1 MCELSIL
8 PVVSWRT
15 IRYVSH
21 MHRHVPLLTFALFTF
36 AFGPV
41 AAAQQLLG
49 HVYGGGHPV
58 AQSTVTLW
66 AAAQAAPTKLSETQ
80 TKDDGAFSLKF
91 DTKNAGSNVLYLV
104 ATGGESRIG
113 DSRGANPAIALMA
126 TLGAIPPKQV
136 TINEL
141 TTVASVWTGAQ
152 FLKGAAL
159 SGSTLGL
166 NIASGN
172 VPNLVDLTTGG
183 LGTVNQDPL
192 NSTQTTTLSL
202 FSTLG
207 DLLAGCI
214 TRVQSD
220 ACAKLFEASTP
231 LGGVAP
237 TDTLTA
243 AEAIALHPWNQPA
256 KLFALLDYFYPAPH
270 GPGSRPAPFRPY
282 LLFAPGTWT
291 IALVYAGGG
300 LAGLGGI
307 AIDSEGNAWAADNQM
322 AGSQST
328 MFGGIGGTLSELAPN
343 GRPISPMTFGY
354 TGGGLDFPGWGL
366 TIAGD
371 GKVWITSIESK
382 TISVFDKTGKPLSP
396 ANGYNFNGQLGAMQG
411 IITTPNGDVWAA
423 DAGKSQLVYFPQG
436 DPSRARILCRT
447 ENDKPVEGT
456 CQVKGPFH
464 LAIDHQD
471 RILVSN
477 ANSNTVTRFPS
488 TDPSKAEQIKVDY
501 SPHAIAIDS
510 QGNAWVVN
518 TIGDPGIME
527 TLHLLKNKAASW
539 IDSKM
544 NSGSKGD
551 QAIEDFIALVH
562 VLNAYPNGSV
572 SMIRPDGTQGPG
584 SPFNGGHSIIGPWG
598 ITIDGNDHVWIAN
611 GFGKTVTELCG
622 VRTETCPPGSKTGDP
637 ISPPKTGYAGKGM
650 QYLTGVVVDPAGNVW
665 VANNIDLLNEVCIQK
680 VPDESLTTRCGGNA
694 FVEFFGL
701 AKPVKTPVIGG
712 QVRTP

>member
-1 MCELSIL
+1 MFN
-8 PVVSWRT
+8 R
-15 IRYVSH
+15 
-21 MHRHVPLLTFALFTF
+21 LLTMAVSGVLLTALSSEC
-36 AFGPV
+36 
-41 AAAQQLLG
+41 LG
-49 HVYGGGHPV
+49 QSSALPPTNQETSNTMPRGLTSPHDIEGQVEGGGGPI
-58 AQSTVTLW
+58 AKATVTLW
-66 AAAQAAPTKLSETQ
+66 MAGTSAPEKLAETQ
-80 TKDDGAFSLKF
+80 TMNDGSFSM
-91 DTKNAGSNVLYLV
+91 KNADHEHGVGVLFLI
-104 ATGGESRIG
+104 AQGGEPKVG
-113 DSRGANPAIALMA
+113 GERGPNPAITLMA
-126 TLGAIPPKQV
+126 TLGTTPPKHV

-152 FLKGAAL
+152 FLKGTVL
-159 SGSTLGL
+159 SGNTLGL

-183 LGTVNQDPL
+183 LGPVIQDPL

-214 TRVQSD
+214 TRVQGD

-231 LGGVAP
+231 PGGVAP

-256 KLFALLDYFYPAPH
+256 KLFALLSDFYPAPH
-270 GPGSRPAPFRPY
+270 GPGSRATPFRPY

-291 IALVYAGGG
+291 IALLYAGGG
-300 LAGLGGI
+300 LDGLGGI
-307 AIDSEGNAWAADNQM
+307 AIDSEGNAWAANNQM

-343 GRPISPMTFGY
+343 GHPISPMTFGY

-371 GKVWITSIESK
+371 GKVWITSIEGK

-411 IITTPNGDVWAA
+411 IMTTPTGDVWAA
-423 DAGKSQLVYFPQG
+423 DAGKSQLVYFPNG

-464 LAIDHQD
+464 LAIDQQD

-488 TDPSKAEQIKVDY
+488 SDPSKAEQIKVDY

-518 TIGDPGIME
+518 TIGAPGIME
-527 TLHLLKNKAASW
+527 TLHLLKNKVASW

-572 SMIRPDGTQGPG
+572 SMIRGTQGPG
-584 SPFNGGHSIIGPWG
+584 SPFN
-598 ITIDGNDHVWIAN
+598 
-611 GFGKTVTELCG
+611 
-622 VRTETCPPGSKTGDP
+622 
-637 ISPPKTGYAGKGM
+637 
-650 QYLTGVVVDPAGNVW
+650 
-665 VANNIDLLNEVCIQK
+665 
-680 VPDESLTTRCGGNA
+680 
-694 FVEFFGL
+694 
-701 AKPVKTPVIGG
+701 
-712 QVRTP
+712 

>member
-1 MCELSIL
+1 MSIFSWIRFGWVVVLS
-8 PVVSWRT
+8 
-15 IRYVSH
+15 
-21 MHRHVPLLTFALFTF
+21 
-36 AFGPV
+36 V
-41 AAAQQLLG
+41 AAMFFVDLAQAADHISGQVL
-49 HVYGGGHPV
+49 GGGAPI
-58 AQSTVTLW
+58 ANSTVTLW
-66 AAAQAAPTKLSETQ
+66 EASANAPKKLAEGKTNQEGRFELRSAEKRGTETI
-80 TKDDGAFSLKF
+80 
-91 DTKNAGSNVLYLV
+91 LYLV
-104 ATGGESRIG
+104 ATGGEPTVQKGSG
-113 DSRGANPAIALMA
+113 GNPAIALMA
-126 TLGAIPPKQV
+126 TLGALPPKQV

-159 SGSTLGL
+159 SGQPLGL
-166 NIASGN
+166 KIASGN

-183 LGTVNQDPL
+183 LGPVIQDPL

-231 LGGVAP
+231 PGGVAP
-237 TDTLTA
+237 ADTLTA
-243 AEAIALHPWNQPA
+243 AEAIALHSWNQPA
-256 KLFALLDYFYPAPH
+256 KLFALLDYYYPAPH

-371 GKVWITSIESK
+371 GKVWITSIEGK

-411 IITTPNGDVWAA
+411 IMTTPSGDVWAA
-423 DAGKSQLVYFPQG
+423 DAGKSQLVYFPKG

-488 TDPSKAEQIKVDY
+488 
-501 SPHAIAIDS
+501 
-510 QGNAWVVN
+510 
-518 TIGDPGIME
+518 
-527 TLHLLKNKAASW
+527 
-539 IDSKM
+539 
-544 NSGSKGD
+544 
-551 QAIEDFIALVH
+551 
-562 VLNAYPNGSV
+562 
-572 SMIRPDGTQGPG
+572 
-584 SPFNGGHSIIGPWG
+584 
-598 ITIDGNDHVWIAN
+598 
-611 GFGKTVTELCG
+611 
-622 VRTETCPPGSKTGDP
+622 
-637 ISPPKTGYAGKGM
+637 
-650 QYLTGVVVDPAGNVW
+650 
-665 VANNIDLLNEVCIQK
+665 
-680 VPDESLTTRCGGNA
+680 
-694 FVEFFGL
+694 
-701 AKPVKTPVIGG
+701 
-712 QVRTP
+712 